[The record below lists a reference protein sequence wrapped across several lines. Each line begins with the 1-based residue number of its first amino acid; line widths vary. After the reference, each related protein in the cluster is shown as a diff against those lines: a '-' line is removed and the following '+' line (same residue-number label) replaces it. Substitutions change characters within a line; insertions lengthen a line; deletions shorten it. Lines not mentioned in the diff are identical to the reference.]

1 MVNMSK
7 HVWCVCVRGGGCIGL
22 SVNVQQGLVD
32 GWEWPTLLISVELLV
47 CVCRFA
53 DNVEMVPS
61 WWQVRSIGYLH
72 LQLISPLQKAL
83 S

>member
-1 MVNMSK
+1 M
-7 HVWCVCVRGGGCIGL
+7 CICEGGGGGCIGL

-53 DNVEMVPS
+53 DNEVEMVPS
-61 WWQVRSIGYLH
+61 WWQVRSISYLH
-72 LQLISPLQKAL
+72 LQLISPLQEAL